1 MDLDLVIRETV
12 EDLEILKEASA
23 QMAEALSEA
32 VYAVR
37 EMALKMGTGSDAVS
51 SALKEIAEA
60 GQGNSFPKIQMEG
73 LQEVRRQLGAMDLV
87 SQLLIRNGDPGGSGG
102 GGSTGIDAGE
112 LAEKLSS
119 MIINAQ
125 GNAGSAAGDI
135 VIPVYIGG
143 EQIDEVLITAQ
154 QRLNLV
160 SGGR

>member
-1 MDLDLVIRETV
+1 
-12 EDLEILKEASA
+12 
-23 QMAEALSEA
+23 
-32 VYAVR
+32 
-37 EMALKMGTGSDAVS
+37 
-51 SALKEIAEA
+51 
-60 GQGNSFPKIQMEG
+60 
-73 LQEVRRQLGAMDLV
+73 
-87 SQLLIRNGDPGGSGG
+87 
-102 GGSTGIDAGE
+102 
-112 LAEKLSS
+112 

>member
-12 EDLEILKEASA
+12 EDLEILKEAAA
-23 QMAEALSEA
+23 QMTEAL
-32 VYAVR
+32 
-37 EMALKMGTGSDAVS
+37 ALKMGTGSDVVS

-73 LQEVRRQLGAMDLV
+73 LQEVRRQLGDMDLA

-135 VIPVYIGG
+135 VIPVYIGE

-154 QRLNLV
+154 QRMNLV